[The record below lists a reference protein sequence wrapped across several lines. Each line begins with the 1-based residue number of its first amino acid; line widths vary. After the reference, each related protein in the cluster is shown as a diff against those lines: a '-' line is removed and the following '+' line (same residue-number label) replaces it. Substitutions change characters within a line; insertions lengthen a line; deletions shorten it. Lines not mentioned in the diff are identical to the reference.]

1 MRPSTR
7 SAGKPKTPIRSEDR
21 MTRFVTLSRARP
33 RKPLRSPAAT
43 QRDARDSAGADVG
56 GGAAGEERPRL
67 LADALGER
75 GAPRQLAAMLRDL
88 MVIERHQAGRV
99 LAQPQP
105 GAVRAALALVVVVQ
119 HRLDARVLTLG
130 VRVEEHAKP
139 TLDVVVGAARKHAR
153 IVAGFERV
161 TAAARGAASLPATL
175 TDYRLGRIRRRL
187 RCWRGAPG
195 PPGGHPD
202 STRFSPPTGTPFCP
216 PPSTKTAR
224 PPPFLRRLR

>member
-1 MRPSTR
+1 MRTPPTSASNSTPSATNPTSGSR
-7 SAGKPKTPIRSEDR
+7 SSWSEGR
-21 MTRFVTLSRARP
+21 KTRFVTLSRARP
-33 RKPLRSPAAT
+33 RKPLASPAAT

-88 MVIERHQAGRV
+88 MVIELHQAGRV

-130 VRVEEHAKP
+130 VRVEEHAEP

-161 TAAARGAASLPATL
+161 TAAARGAASLPSTL

-187 RCWRGAPG
+187 RCRRAL
-195 PPGGHPD
+195 
-202 STRFSPPTGTPFCP
+202 R
-216 PPSTKTAR
+216 AR
-224 PPPFLRRLR
+224 RSSNRISIR

>member
-33 RKPLRSPAAT
+33 RKPLTSPAAT

-56 GGAAGEERPRL
+56 RRAAGEERPRL

-88 MVIERHQAGRV
+88 LVIELNQAGRV

-130 VRVEEHAKP
+130 VRVEEHAEP

-153 IVAGFERV
+153 IVAGFDRV
-161 TAAARGAASLPATL
+161 TAAARGAPSLPSPL
-175 TDYRLGRIRRRL
+175 TDYRPGRVRRRL
-187 RCWRGAPG
+187 RCCRGPRAPR
-195 PPGGHPD
+195 GGNP
-202 STRFSPPTGTPFCP
+202 SRTRWP
-216 PPSTKTAR
+216 PPPADYSSRSRR
-224 PPPFLRRLR
+224 PQWP

>member
-33 RKPLRSPAAT
+33 RKPLTSPAAT

-88 MVIERHQAGRV
+88 MVIELHQAGRV

-105 GAVRAALALVVVVQ
+105 GAVRAALALVVVV
-119 HRLDARVLTLG
+119 
-130 VRVEEHAKP
+130 
-139 TLDVVVGAARKHAR
+139 GAARKHAR
-153 IVAGFERV
+153 IVAGFDRV

-175 TDYRLGRIRRRL
+175 TDYRLGRIRRRRRCRRAL
-187 RCWRGAPG
+187 R
-195 PPGGHPD
+195 
-202 STRFSPPTGTPFCP
+202 
-216 PPSTKTAR
+216 AR
-224 PPPFLRRLR
+224 R